1 MFSVIIPLYNKGI
14 YIEKCLK
21 SLRNQTFKAFEV
33 IVVNDGSTDNG
44 LQVVEKLIKE
54 FNDDAENVISITVIS
69 QQNKGVSSARNL
81 GVLIT
86 NYDYLVFLDAD
97 DWWEDNYL
105 EEMKGLIERY
115 PDAGIFS
122 SYYYIYKNTR
132 RRIDPIGVHDGF
144 VEGYI
149 NYFLVYAKTLST
161 PVLVGATVIR
171 KKVFQEF
178 NGFNPN
184 LKLGEDSDLWIRV
197 HLKYKVAF
205 LNKPLTYYN
214 FDVDPK
220 TRAIGNDKLY
230 EKGEYM
236 LFNMNYVN
244 TSNNQ
249 DLHNLFERL
258 CVYNLVPYYIHG
270 KNKVDVTKLLINVD
284 WNSYPIKYRLIYKK
298 APIWIL
304 VFWMSMMKYGSIC
317 KQFLIR
323 MSHRCMWL
331 SKSNN

>member
-1 MFSVIIPLYNKGI
+1 
-14 YIEKCLK
+14 
-21 SLRNQTFKAFEV
+21 
-33 IVVNDGSTDNG
+33 
-44 LQVVEKLIKE
+44 
-54 FNDDAENVISITVIS
+54 
-69 QQNKGVSSARNL
+69 
-81 GVLIT
+81 
-86 NYDYLVFLDAD
+86 
-97 DWWEDNYL
+97 
-105 EEMKGLIERY
+105 
-115 PDAGIFS
+115 
-122 SYYYIYKNTR
+122 
-132 RRIDPIGVHDGF
+132 
-144 VEGYI
+144 
-149 NYFLVYAKTLST
+149 
-161 PVLVGATVIR
+161 
-171 KKVFQEF
+171 
-178 NGFNPN
+178 
-184 LKLGEDSDLWIRV
+184 
-197 HLKYKVAF
+197 
-205 LNKPLTYYN
+205 
-214 FDVDPK
+214 
-220 TRAIGNDKLY
+220 
-230 EKGEYM
+230 M